1 MDNLEIQLNTIHS
14 STKLYFN
21 QAIKKNSGPPQFY
34 IYIYIYIFILKI
46 TAKTTCTIDKRK
58 NKSLNRA

>member
-34 IYIYIYIFILKI
+34 IYIYIYIYSF
-46 TAKTTCTIDKRK
+46 
-58 NKSLNRA
+58 

>member
-34 IYIYIYIFILKI
+34 IYIYIYIYIHF
-46 TAKTTCTIDKRK
+46 K
-58 NKSLNRA
+58 NNGKDNMYHR

>member
-21 QAIKKNSGPPQFY
+21 QAIKKIVDLEY
-34 IYIYIYIFILKI
+34 IYIYIYIHF
-46 TAKTTCTIDKRK
+46 K
-58 NKSLNRA
+58 NKGKDNMYHR

>member
-21 QAIKKNSGPPQFY
+21 QAIKKIVDLHNS
-34 IYIYIYIFILKI
+34 IYIYIFILKI
-46 TAKTTCTIDKRK
+46 KAKTTCTIDKRK
-58 NKSLNRA
+58 NKSPNQA